1 MSSMILLLV
10 LLSVSGCGER
20 GPERVVREFLAAMND
35 HDVERALAIMHRDYV
50 FRDEAGTFAIPR
62 DRVRP
67 MLEWDAAT
75 RARAEGTIVGVSGD
89 TVRVRFR
96 ETNDF
101 LDLLGVGPWTHE
113 AKLVARDG
121 TLRATVV
128 DAPGELMGQ
137 VDRALEPVI
146 DWARRTR
153 PERLDGLST
162 GAGLVYDGDTARRW
176 VGLLREARE
185 EGVLETG
192 EEREP

>member
-1 MSSMILLLV
+1 MLPSILLLV
-10 LLSVSGCGER
+10 LLSVSGCAGR

-35 HDVERALAIMHRDYV
+35 HDVERALALMNEDYV
-50 FRDEAGTFAIPR
+50 FRDEAGTFAVPR
-62 DRVRP
+62 NDVRP

-113 AKLVARDG
+113 AKLVVRDG

-128 DAPGELMGQ
+128 DAPGDLFAR

-153 PERLDGLST
+153 PGRLDGLMT
-162 GAGLVYDGDTARRW
+162 EAGLVYDGDTARRW
-176 VGLLREARE
+176 VDLLREARG
-185 EGVLETG
+185 EGVLGTG
-192 EEREP
+192 EDREP